1 MTYSPTLALTL
12 IKAAQH
18 KYTHKKRVGTDKK
31 GRARYRYYYKRH
43 HGGGITGAKFEEG
56 SAFQLTWKGRRGH
69 FHIKSIEGDM
79 VKISHDARPDVEI
92 PPIHKD
98 ELRAILERQHGAA
111 ETKSREKAQ
120 RKRKRSAKK
129 KTAPKREKAPKTQAP
144 EPKTQERPPIERM
157 SAAERKALDNDLA
170 KALRD
175 NDPET
180 AHELIKKDQIDY
192 AQSGDTATD
201 EIFKE
206 LISAGEVETFDD
218 GTKSVTSQGRLSA
231 DQLKALESAA
241 REGLIDGRESGEL
254 KVYSLSSSADRDRSL
269 SMLVRADGRAQ
280 LKIDDFRP
288 PNDRDQRAIP
298 EGEDLKPPVAK
309 SKLDEHLQA
318 IRDLIK
324 DNPALANDP
333 KVIALLGSQT
343 QPKREGRSDEMFL
356 TIDGKERKAK
366 FRYQLIEAGDAIP
379 SHDPVSFSKREDYP
393 EGIQER
399 IYHQDRMEQLKVQ
412 RNAGSAYE
420 PSYLI
425 NTNPDATNGP
435 PIVTPDGI
443 VLGGNSRVMSTQL
456 VNMRNPEGAKRY
468 KEKLSQDAAIY
479 GFTQEDIDA
488 MSSPMLV
495 RVYEPEQADRA
506 HMAKLVRAMNE
517 NKTQGMDERTAGRAA
532 AAKVSQ
538 ETLKT
543 LQKGLD
549 RFEGFSFNR
558 FMTRPSD
565 ALNAFKEALFR
576 DGILNAQN
584 TSQLIRTQ
592 DGTFTATGRE
602 FLQYMLVGYVV
613 NDDRLLPNLDYATME
628 QLTVSLGKLAAA
640 GIGENERRSLQNAIA
655 IYNNVISRDLLPQ
668 KGKDII
674 SKRNRAVDVV
684 MLEEQ
689 ELAYAA
695 AGAEGS
701 ESDDL
706 SVSKIPIGE
715 VKDRVRKDPLASAF
729 LKILTLNPGKKTLED
744 TIKRFI
750 KLTEDTGQSGLFGGD
765 EVLDYTE
772 AANEIAGELAKQ
784 HNIESRLYELP
795 EKSGPSPARD
805 QDIRQ
810 QALQTVSETS
820 LSDIETQPFADLSD
834 AGQKALD
841 LEAGANALES
851 QMREASAAEK
861 KEIKA
866 RARKARKLADQLFHY
881 DRAKD
886 MVRETL
892 ARRARGEEV
901 EMPRGNKKL
910 QPAIDQV
917 IADAGQRGSSW
928 LMKGA
933 SLLDLYKAFRC

>member
-18 KYTHKKRVGTDKK
+18 KYTHRKMI
-31 GRARYRYYYKRH
+31 GRDPKTNRIRYRYYYAEH
-43 HGGGITGAKFEEG
+43 QGGGITSARFEEG
-56 SAFQLTWKGRRGH
+56 SAFKLTWRGRRGH
-69 FHIKSIEGDM
+69 FHIKSVDGDM
-79 VKISHDARPDVEI
+79 VTISHDARPNMEPVTI
-92 PPIHKD
+92 SKD
-98 ELRAILERQHGAA
+98 ELRAILKSQHGKA
-111 ETKSREKAQ
+111 EQKSREKTQ
-120 RKRKRSAKK
+120 RKRKR
-129 KTAPKREKAPKTQAP
+129 KTTPKTQQTEPQAP
-144 EPKTQERPPIERM
+144 KIKRM
-157 SAAERKALDNDLA
+157 SAAERKALDDDLA

-175 NDPET
+175 NDPKT
-180 AHELIKKDQIDY
+180 AHELIKRDQIDY
-192 AQSGDTATD
+192 AQSGDSATD
-201 EIFKE
+201 KIFRE

-218 GTKSVTSQGRLSA
+218 GTKSIISQGKLSG
-231 DQLKALESAA
+231 DQLKALEDAA
-241 REGLIDGRESGEL
+241 KKGLIEGRDQGEL
-254 KVYSLSSSADRDRSL
+254 KVYSLSSSKDKDRSL
-269 SMLVRADGRAQ
+269 SMLVRGDGRAQ
-280 LKIDDFRP
+280 LKIEDFRP

-298 EGEDLKPPVAK
+298 EGEDLRPPVAK

-324 DNPALANDP
+324 ANPTLANDP

-356 TIDGKERKAK
+356 TIDGKERKAE

-456 VNMRNPEGAKRY
+456 VHMRNPEGAKRY

-495 RVYEPEQADRA
+495 RVYEPEQTDRA

-538 ETLKT
+538 QTLKT
-543 LQKGLD
+543 LQRGLD
-549 RFEGFSFNR
+549 SFQGFSFNR
-558 FMTRPSD
+558 FMTRPSN
-565 ALNAFKEALFR
+565 ALNAFKEALFK

-602 FLQYMLVGYVV
+602 FMQYMLVGYVV

-640 GIGENERRSLQNAIA
+640 GVGESERKSLQNAIA

-674 SKRNRAVDVV
+674 SKRNSAVDMV

-689 ELAYAA
+689 ELAYAS

-715 VKDRVRKDPLASAF
+715 VKERVRKDPLASAF
-729 LKILTLNPGKKTLED
+729 LKILTLNPGKATLEK
-744 TIKRFI
+744 TIERFI
-750 KLTEDTGQSGLFGGD
+750 KLTEDTGQSSMFGGD
-765 EVLDYTE
+765 EALDYSE
-772 AANEIAGELAKQ
+772 AANKIAGELAKE
-784 HNIESRLYELP
+784 HNIEARLYELP
-795 EKSGPSPARD
+795 EKAKKSSP
-805 QDIRQ
+805 
-810 QALQTVSETS
+810 
-820 LSDIETQPFADLSD
+820 
-834 AGQKALD
+834 
-841 LEAGANALES
+841 
-851 QMREASAAEK
+851 
-861 KEIKA
+861 
-866 RARKARKLADQLFHY
+866 
-881 DRAKD
+881 
-886 MVRETL
+886 
-892 ARRARGEEV
+892 
-901 EMPRGNKKL
+901 
-910 QPAIDQV
+910 
-917 IADAGQRGSSW
+917 
-928 LMKGA
+928 
-933 SLLDLYKAFRC
+933 LLDLYKALRC

>member
-1 MTYSPTLALTL
+1 MTYSPTLALAI

-18 KYTHKKRVGTDKK
+18 KYTHKKRVGTDKR
-31 GRARYRYYYKRH
+31 GRARYRYYYAEH
-43 HGGGITGAKFEEG
+43 HGGGISRASFEEG
-56 SAFQLTWKGRRGH
+56 SAFKLTWRGRRGH
-69 FHIKSIEGDM
+69 FHIKSVEGDM
-79 VKISHDARPDVEI
+79 VTISHDARPNMAPVTI
-92 PPIHKD
+92 SKS
-98 ELRAILERQHGAA
+98 ELRAILEKQHGKA
-111 ETKSREKAQ
+111 EQKSREKAQ
-120 RKRKRSAKK
+120 RKRK
-129 KTAPKREKAPKTQAP
+129 TAPKAQQTETQAP
-144 EPKTQERPPIERM
+144 KIERM
-157 SAAERKALDNDLA
+157 STAERKALDNDLA

-192 AQSGDTATD
+192 AQSGDSAAD
-201 EIFKE
+201 KIFRE

-218 GTKSVTSQGRLSA
+218 GTKSIISQGKLSG
-231 DQLKALESAA
+231 DQLKALEDAA
-241 REGLIDGRESGEL
+241 KKGLIEGRDQGEL
-254 KVYSLSSSADRDRSL
+254 KVYSLSSSTDKDRSL
-269 SMLVRADGRAQ
+269 SMLVRGDGRAQ
-280 LKIDDFRP
+280 LKIEDFRP

-298 EGEDLKPPVAK
+298 EGEDLRPPVAK

-324 DNPALANDP
+324 ANPTLANDP

-356 TIDGKERKAK
+356 TIDGKERRAE
-366 FRYQLIEAGDAIP
+366 FQYQLIEAGDAIP

-456 VNMRNPEGAKRY
+456 VHMRNPEGAKRY

-479 GFTQEDIDA
+479 GFSQADIDA

-495 RVYEPEQADRA
+495 RVYEPEQTDRA
-506 HMAKLVRAMNE
+506 HMARLVRAMNE

-538 ETLKT
+538 QTLKT
-543 LQKGLD
+543 LQRGLD
-549 RFEGFSFNR
+549 SFQGFSFNR
-558 FMTRPSD
+558 FMTRPSN
-565 ALNAFKEALFR
+565 ALNAFKEALFK

-602 FLQYMLVGYVV
+602 FMQYMLVGYVV

-640 GIGENERRSLQNAIA
+640 GVGESERKSLQNAIA

-674 SKRNRAVDVV
+674 SKRNSAVDMV

-689 ELAYAA
+689 ELAYAG

-715 VKDRVRKDPLASAF
+715 VKERVRKDPLASAF
-729 LKILTLNPGKKTLED
+729 LKILTLNPGKATLEK
-744 TIKRFI
+744 TIERFI
-750 KLTEDTGQSGLFGGD
+750 KLTEDTGQSSMFGGD
-765 EVLDYTE
+765 EALDYSE
-772 AANEIAGELAKQ
+772 AANKIAGELAKE
-784 HNIESRLYELP
+784 HNIEARLYELP
-795 EKSGPSPARD
+795 EKAKKSSP
-805 QDIRQ
+805 
-810 QALQTVSETS
+810 
-820 LSDIETQPFADLSD
+820 
-834 AGQKALD
+834 
-841 LEAGANALES
+841 
-851 QMREASAAEK
+851 
-861 KEIKA
+861 
-866 RARKARKLADQLFHY
+866 
-881 DRAKD
+881 
-886 MVRETL
+886 
-892 ARRARGEEV
+892 
-901 EMPRGNKKL
+901 
-910 QPAIDQV
+910 
-917 IADAGQRGSSW
+917 
-928 LMKGA
+928 
-933 SLLDLYKAFRC
+933 LLDLYKALRC

>member
-12 IKAAQH
+12 LKAAGH
-18 KYTHKKRVGTDKK
+18 KYTHRKLISRDPKT
-31 GRARYRYYYKRH
+31 GRARYRYYYAEH
-43 HGGGITGAKFEEG
+43 HGGGITGAKFEAG
-56 SAFQLTWKGRRGH
+56 SAFKLTYKGRRGH
-69 FHIKSIEGDM
+69 FHIKSVDGDM
-79 VKISHDARPDVEI
+79 VTISHDARPGSEI

-98 ELRAILERQHGAA
+98 DLRAILEKQHGAA

-120 RKRKRSAKK
+120 RRRKSSAKK
-129 KTAPKREKAPKTQAP
+129 KTTPKREKAPKA
-144 EPKTQERPPIERM
+144 QERPSIERM
-157 SAAERKALDNDLA
+157 SAAERKALENDLA

-206 LISAGEVETFDD
+206 LISTGEVETFDD

-254 KVYSLSSSADRDRSL
+254 KVYALSSSTDKDRSL
-269 SMLVRADGRAQ
+269 SMLVRADGRTQ
-280 LKIDDFRP
+280 LKVEDFRP

-324 DNPALANDP
+324 ADPALANDP

-356 TIDGKERKAK
+356 TIDGKERKAE

-456 VNMRNPEGAKRY
+456 VHMRNPEGAKRY

-479 GFTQEDIDA
+479 GFSQADIDA

-495 RVYEPEQADRA
+495 RVYEPEQTDRQ

-538 ETLKT
+538 DTLKT

-549 RFEGFSFNR
+549 RFSEFSFNR

-640 GIGENERRSLQNAIA
+640 GVGERERKSLQNAIA
-655 IYNNVISRDLLPQ
+655 IYNNVISRNMMPQ

-674 SKRNRAVDVV
+674 EKRNRAVDIV

-689 ELAYAA
+689 ELAYEA

-706 SVSKIPIGE
+706 SVSKIPLGE
-715 VKDRVRKDPLASAF
+715 IKKRVREDPLASAF

-744 TIKRFI
+744 TIMRFI
-750 KLTEDTGQSGLFGGD
+750 KLTEDTGQTSMFGGD

-772 AANEIAGELAKQ
+772 AANQIAQELAKK
-784 HNIESRLYELP
+784 HDIEPRLYEL
-795 EKSGPSPARD
+795 
-805 QDIRQ
+805 
-810 QALQTVSETS
+810 
-820 LSDIETQPFADLSD
+820 
-834 AGQKALD
+834 
-841 LEAGANALES
+841 
-851 QMREASAAEK
+851 K
-861 KEIKA
+861 K
-866 RARKARKLADQLFHY
+866 
-881 DRAKD
+881 
-886 MVRETL
+886 
-892 ARRARGEEV
+892 
-901 EMPRGNKKL
+901 
-910 QPAIDQV
+910 
-917 IADAGQRGSSW
+917 
-928 LMKGA
+928 
-933 SLLDLYKAFRC
+933 SLLNLYKALRC

>member
-18 KYTHKKRVGTDKK
+18 KYTHKKRIGTDKR
-31 GRARYRYYYKRH
+31 GRARYRYYYAEH
-43 HGGGITGAKFEEG
+43 HGGGITGASFEEG
-56 SAFQLTWKGRRGH
+56 SAFKLTWRGRRGH
-69 FHIKSIEGDM
+69 FHIKSVEGDM
-79 VKISHDARPDVEI
+79 VTISHDARPNMEPVTI
-92 PPIHKD
+92 SKS
-98 ELRAILERQHGAA
+98 ELRAILEKQHGAA

-120 RKRKRSAKK
+120 RRRKSSAKK
-129 KTAPKREKAPKTQAP
+129 KTAKREEA
-144 EPKTQERPPIERM
+144 PKTQERPSIKRM
-157 SAAERKALDNDLA
+157 SAAERKALDSDLA

-192 AQSGDTATD
+192 AQSGDSATD
-201 EIFKE
+201 EIFRE

-218 GTKSVTSQGRLSA
+218 GTKSIISQGKLSE

-241 REGLIDGRESGEL
+241 QEGLIEGRDQGEL
-254 KVYSLSSSADRDRSL
+254 RVYSLSSSTDKDRSL
-269 SMLVRADGRAQ
+269 SMLVRGDGRTQ
-280 LKIDDFRP
+280 LKVEDFRP

-324 DNPALANDP
+324 ANPALANDP

-356 TIDGKERKAK
+356 TIDGKERKAE

-495 RVYEPEQADRA
+495 RVYEPEQTDKK

-543 LQKGLD
+543 LQRGLD
-549 RFEGFSFNR
+549 RFPDFTFNR
-558 FMTRPSD
+558 FLTRPSD
-565 ALNAFKEALFR
+565 ALGTFKEALFK
-576 DGILNAQN
+576 DGVLNAQN
-584 TSQLIRTQ
+584 ASELIRPA

-602 FLQYMLVGYVV
+602 FLQSMLTGYVV
-613 NDDRLLPNLDYATME
+613 NDDHLLPNLDYATME

-640 GIGENERRSLQNAIA
+640 GITEKDRASLQNAIA
-655 IYNNVISRDLLPQ
+655 IYDHGIKRNLVKQ
-668 KGKDII
+668 KGKPKD
-674 SKRNRAVDVV
+674 RNRAMDVI

-689 ELAYAA
+689 ELSFAA

-701 ESDDL
+701 EADEL

-715 VKDRVRKDPLASAF
+715 IKERVRQDPLASAF
-729 LKILTLNPGKKTLED
+729 LKILVLNPGTKKLED
-744 TIKRFI
+744 TMKKFV
-750 KLTEDTGQSGLFGGD
+750 KLTEDTGQAGLFGGD
-765 EVLDYTE
+765 ETLDYTE
-772 AANEIAGELAKQ
+772 AANKLAGELAKE
-784 HNIESRLYELP
+784 HEIESRLYELP
-795 EKSGPSPARD
+795 EKSRPSPARD

-820 LSDIETQPFADLSD
+820 LSDIETQSFADLSD

-861 KEIKA
+861 KELKA

-928 LMKGA
+928 LMKSA
-933 SLLDLYKAFRC
+933 SLLDLYKAIRC

>member
-18 KYTHKKRVGTDKK
+18 KYTHRKMI
-31 GRARYRYYYKRH
+31 GRDPKTNRIRYRYYYKRH

-111 ETKSREKAQ
+111 EEKSREKAQ
-120 RKRKRSAKK
+120 RQRRKSSAKK
-129 KTAPKREKAPKTQAP
+129 KSSAKAPKTQAP

-192 AQSGDTATD
+192 AQSGDSATD
-201 EIFKE
+201 EIFRE

-218 GTKSVTSQGRLSA
+218 GTKSITSQGRLSA
-231 DQLKALESAA
+231 DQLKALENAA
-241 REGLIDGRESGEL
+241 QEGLIDGRESGEL

-280 LKIDDFRP
+280 LKVDDFRP

-318 IRDLIK
+318 IRDLIET
-324 DNPALANDP
+324 NPALANDP
-333 KVIALLGSQT
+333 KVIALLGSQR
-343 QPKREGRSDEMFL
+343 QPKREGRTDEMFL
-356 TIDGKERKAK
+356 TIDGKERKAE

-435 PIVTPDGI
+435 PIVTPDGV

-479 GFTQEDIDA
+479 GFSQADIDA

-495 RVYEPEQADRA
+495 RVYEPEQTDRQ

-543 LQKGLD
+543 LQRGLD
-549 RFEGFSFNR
+549 RFPDFTFNR
-558 FMTRPSD
+558 FLTRPSD
-565 ALNAFKEALFR
+565 ALGTFKEALFK
-576 DGILNAQN
+576 DGVLNAQN
-584 TSQLIRTQ
+584 ASELIRPA

-602 FLQYMLVGYVV
+602 FLQSMLTGYVV

-640 GIGENERRSLQNAIA
+640 GITEKDRASLQNAIA
-655 IYNNVISRDLLPQ
+655 IYDHGIKRNLVKQ
-668 KGKDII
+668 KGKPKD
-674 SKRNRAVDVV
+674 RNRAMDVI

-689 ELAYAA
+689 ELSFAA

-715 VKDRVRKDPLASAF
+715 IKERVRQDPLASAF
-729 LKILTLNPGKKTLED
+729 LKILVLNPGTKKLED
-744 TIKRFI
+744 TMKQFV
-750 KLTEDTGQSGLFGGD
+750 KLTEDTGQAGLFGGD
-765 EVLDYTE
+765 ETLDYTE
-772 AANEIAGELAKQ
+772 AANKLAGELAKE
-784 HNIESRLYELP
+784 HEIESRLYELP
-795 EKSGPSPARD
+795 EKSGPSPTRD

-810 QALQTVSETS
+810 QALQAVSETS
-820 LSDIETQPFADLSD
+820 LSNIETQPFADLSD

-851 QMREASAAEK
+851 QMREATAAEK
-861 KEIKA
+861 KELKA

-892 ARRARGEEV
+892 ARRARGEEI

-928 LMKGA
+928 LMKSA
-933 SLLDLYKAFRC
+933 SLLDLYKALRC

>member
-111 ETKSREKAQ
+111 ESKSREKAQ
-120 RKRKRSAKK
+120 RRRKRSAKK
-129 KTAPKREKAPKTQAP
+129 KSAKREKAPKTQAP

-218 GTKSVTSQGRLSA
+218 ATKSVTSQGRLSA

-241 REGLIDGRESGEL
+241 QEGLIDGRESGEL

-343 QPKREGRSDEMFL
+343 QPKREGRTDEMFL
-356 TIDGKERKAK
+356 TIDGKERKAE

-674 SKRNRAVDVV
+674 AKRNRAVDVV

-750 KLTEDTGQSGLFGGD
+750 KLTEDTGQAGLFGGD
-765 EVLDYTE
+765 ETLDYTE

-795 EKSGPSPARD
+795 EQAKKSSP
-805 QDIRQ
+805 
-810 QALQTVSETS
+810 
-820 LSDIETQPFADLSD
+820 
-834 AGQKALD
+834 
-841 LEAGANALES
+841 
-851 QMREASAAEK
+851 
-861 KEIKA
+861 
-866 RARKARKLADQLFHY
+866 
-881 DRAKD
+881 
-886 MVRETL
+886 
-892 ARRARGEEV
+892 
-901 EMPRGNKKL
+901 
-910 QPAIDQV
+910 
-917 IADAGQRGSSW
+917 
-928 LMKGA
+928 
-933 SLLDLYKAFRC
+933 LLDLYKAFRC